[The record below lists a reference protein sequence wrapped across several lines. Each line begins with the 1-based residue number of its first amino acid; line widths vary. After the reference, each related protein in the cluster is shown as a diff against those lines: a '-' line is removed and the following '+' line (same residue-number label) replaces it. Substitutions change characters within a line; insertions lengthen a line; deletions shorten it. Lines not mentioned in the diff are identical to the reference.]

1 MIKQSKIIINLFS
14 KWNFSFSFQNA
25 LETDYPLIEKV
36 AKEKLIWRVTKNE
49 NPLSEF
55 DIYWSDLGIDSER
68 LQTLKPYQK
77 VNHFPAMF

>member
-1 MIKQSKIIINLFS
+1 MIY
-14 KWNFSFSFQNA
+14 

-36 AKEKLIWRVTKNE
+36 SKEKLIWRVTKNE

-55 DIYWSDLGIDSER
+55 DVYWSDLGIDSDR

-77 VNHFPAMF
+77 VNHFPAMFQITRKTYLAKNLKRL